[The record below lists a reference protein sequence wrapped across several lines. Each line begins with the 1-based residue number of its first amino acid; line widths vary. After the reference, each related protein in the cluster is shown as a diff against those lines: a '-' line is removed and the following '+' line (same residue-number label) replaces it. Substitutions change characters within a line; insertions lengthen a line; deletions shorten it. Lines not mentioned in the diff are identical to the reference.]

1 MAIKERTRP
10 YEIMI
15 RFGGDAGLVVG
26 AHYQTIYEIYNGD
39 TVLSATVGEPISLA
53 VADGLEGLSLSKVLG
68 DSTKSAIQENLQLQT
83 LLEKSKSDLRSLIA
97 EREDMR
103 QESEKQIQSLQ
114 AMHSEEVAK
123 LKSELLATQQ
133 ELQKLQ
139 ELLDPNAQIE
149 HGLPEG
155 QGTKSA

>member
-15 RFGGDAGLVVG
+15 RFGEDAGLVVG

-68 DSTKSAIQENLQLQT
+68 DSTKSAIQENLQLQI
-83 LLEKSKSDLRSLIA
+83 LLEKSKSDSRSLIA
-97 EREDMR
+97 EREALR
-103 QESEKQIQSLQ
+103 EESESQIRSLQ
-114 AMHSEEVAK
+114 TMHSEEVAK

-133 ELQKLQ
+133 ELLNITDQ
-139 ELLDPNAQIE
+139 EARVTP
-149 HGLPEG
+149 
-155 QGTKSA
+155 KSPAA